1 MVYYY
6 WFIAALIL
14 TLIEILTP
22 GFVILWFGVS
32 AAIVAV
38 LDLLGLHDTV
48 WQVLI
53 WIALSL
59 LMVAMSR
66 TFFKTIFVKS
76 PGENYRT
83 NVDVLIGK
91 NAIVTEQIDNIKGTG
106 RIKVEG
112 QDWAARSEDNSIIP
126 QGKTVEIAKYE
137 GIKMFVR
144 IIN

>member
-6 WFIAALIL
+6 WFIAALVL